1 MKVCLLGDGAVG
13 KTALRERYLGK
24 QFCKS
29 LCFIDNLDVVEFDKF
44 LVCIDLE
51 GVSSLE
57 KIWESR
63 KYSSD
68 VMCYVGFKSIKEEI
82 TFWIFLFS

>member
-1 MKVCLLGDGAVG
+1 MNMFSLENKI
-13 KTALRERYLGK
+13 ALVFGGNGYLGK